1 MHPCNTGGSPRGSGR
16 LVPRVTQLA
25 FSMAAPCEKEGR
37 KHGAARGT
45 ADTVRR
51 HDEGQD
57 GETRVELRFG
67 GGGNHNLFNSG
78 TLPYVVVGVYS
89 GLGPSRG
96 DLSRRERGQNA
107 IAGASSRTDGAADGK
122 ASA

>member
-1 MHPCNTGGSPRGSGR
+1 
-16 LVPRVTQLA
+16 
-25 FSMAAPCEKEGR
+25 MAAAACAERDPTHVRNDGAMRERGGARE
-37 KHGAARGT
+37 HGVARRVIAQT
-45 ADTVRR
+45 ERR

-57 GETRVELRFG
+57 SEIRVELPFG
-67 GGGNHNLFNSG
+67 E
-78 TLPYVVVGVYS
+78 GVYS

-107 IAGASSRTDGAADGK
+107 IAGASNRTDETVDGK

>member
-1 MHPCNTGGSPRGSGR
+1 MHPCNTGGSPVAACAEGDPIHVLNDGAMREGEVR
-16 LVPRVTQLA
+16 PR
-25 FSMAAPCEKEGR
+25 
-37 KHGAARGT
+37 AARGT
-45 ADTVRR
+45 ADTERR

-107 IAGASSRTDGAADGK
+107 IAGTSSRTDKAADGEV
-122 ASA
+122 SA

>member
-1 MHPCNTGGSPRGSGR
+1 MREGEVRPR
-16 LVPRVTQLA
+16 
-25 FSMAAPCEKEGR
+25 
-37 KHGAARGT
+37 AARGT
-45 ADTVRR
+45 ADTERR

-78 TLPYVVVGVYS
+78 TLPYVVLGVYS

-107 IAGASSRTDGAADGK
+107 IAGTSSRTDEAADGEV
-122 ASA
+122 SA

>member
-1 MHPCNTGGSPRGSGR
+1 MT
-16 LVPRVTQLA
+16 
-25 FSMAAPCEKEGR
+25 APCEKGGGARE
-37 KHGAARGT
+37 HGVARRVIAQT
-45 ADTVRR
+45 ERR

-57 GETRVELRFG
+57 SEIRVELPFG
-67 GGGNHNLFNSG
+67 E
-78 TLPYVVVGVYS
+78 GVYS

-107 IAGASSRTDGAADGK
+107 IAGASNRTDETVDGK

>member
-1 MHPCNTGGSPRGSGR
+1 MQHRRFTPWQ
-16 LVPRVTQLA
+16 LVPRVTQFTL
-25 FSMAAPCEKEGR
+25 SMTAPCEKEGCD
-37 KHGAARGT
+37 HGAARGT
-45 ADTVRR
+45 ADTERR

-89 GLGPSRG
+89 GLGPSRS

-107 IAGASSRTDGAADGK
+107 IAGTSSRTDEAADGEV
-122 ASA
+122 SA

>member
-1 MHPCNTGGSPRGSGR
+1 
-16 LVPRVTQLA
+16 
-25 FSMAAPCEKEGR
+25 
-37 KHGAARGT
+37 
-45 ADTVRR
+45 ADTERR

-78 TLPYVVVGVYS
+78 TLPYVVLGVYF

-107 IAGASSRTDGAADGK
+107 IAGTSSRTDGAAGGEVSALAGK
-122 ASA
+122 FVGRFASGVVAKSVRQGAPCLAGRLSDLVRGGG